1 MILRIFLLLF
11 YLIGAP
17 FFISLSYF
25 LLKTMVLFSS
35 LFLVQ
40 MLPLRPFFISF
51 IFYIMVHHDTVSLFL
66 ITLILLSLIFYLVI
80 LLSVYLFYLLYDG
93 APWQGWRRVSLFL
106 ITFIFLS
113 FHLYISF
120 IFSIMVHHD
129 TGEGLSLFFSSPL
142 SSFYHQWGRPHIR
155 RGGPFNKWGI
165 ISPPTDAV
173 FSVKHILLENIFSSK
188 SFLVW
193 TDHNFLPEIL
203 LPRLN
208 APKPILTE
216 IFRRQKFTSPQNLQK
231 FRARKNWIGVEFS
244 HHRLFW
250 RESRQLKSKSSYQ
263 PR

>member
-80 LLSVYLFYLLYDG
+80 LLSVYLFYILYDG
-93 APWQGWRRVSLFL
+93 APWQGWRPVSLFL

-142 SSFYHQWGRPHIR
+142 SSFYHPHRPHIR
-155 RGGPFNKWGI
+155 RGPFNKWRI
-165 ISPPTDAV
+165 ISPPAG
-173 FSVKHILLENIFSSK
+173 FPLKHLLRKIFSSK
-188 SFLVW
+188 RLLFKLI
-193 TDHNFLPEIL
+193 TTFILRFLPD
-203 LPRLN
+203 
-208 APKPILTE
+208 
-216 IFRRQKFTSPQNLQK
+216 
-231 FRARKNWIGVEFS
+231 
-244 HHRLFW
+244 
-250 RESRQLKSKSSYQ
+250 
-263 PR
+263 